1 MAGDDGYS
9 LPLYGLDNGQ
19 FLFIHIPAL
28 TCIFLSFISAITVV
42 VISFKKKSYK
52 TYFSWS
58 KSERFVV
65 YMALCDCLFNMAHT
79 MDHLHIVITK
89 DHPYPREIC
98 IYYGFMLAVFITA
111 QALMVNIVAIN
122 AFMLI
127 FFHRQINFGKYEW
140 RLLTYIFAVPAV
152 GGIIGIAL
160 EQMGPNGSL

>member
-1 MAGDDGYS
+1 MMATVS
-9 LPLYGLDNGQ
+9 GLENGQ
-19 FLFIHIPAL
+19 FLVIHIPAL
-28 TCIFLSFISAITVV
+28 TCIFLSFISAITVIA
-42 VISFKKKSYK
+42 ISFKKKSYK
-52 TYFSWS
+52 TFFSWS

-79 MDHLHIVITK
+79 IDHLHIVITK
-89 DHPYPREIC
+89 DHPHPREIC

-111 QALMVNIVAIN
+111 QTLMVNIVAIN

-140 RLLTYIFAVPAV
+140 RLLTYIFGVPAV

-160 EQMGPNGSL
+160 GQMGPNGSL